1 MFNRLVNFNNKTEV
15 NGEDLNTMVKKAIKA
30 ALEGGGGKAPK
41 VVATYIYKSSN
52 EDEAFGIYRIN
63 LED

>member
-30 ALEGGGGKAPK
+30 ALEGGGVKHPK
-41 VVATYIYKSSN
+41 WSQHTYI
-52 EDEAFGIYRIN
+52 N
-63 LED
+63 LAMKMRLLEFTALT